1 MMNNKME
8 QSLFRQEALDA
19 ANRGS
24 LGTVAL
30 YCPPYRWLVI
40 SVVVVITAATA
51 LFFIFGNYTKYESS
65 TGELLPKNG
74 MLVIPPP
81 VSATV
86 IDILVK
92 EGQRVEKGDVLMVLS
107 SEVSTQLGQTR
118 QVIAENLVAQ
128 RERLQQD
135 LSTLSKMHDV
145 EMQGLTET
153 LNSLKLQKQQLQL
166 QIAHRKKQVD
176 LARMQLEKLKA
187 MHKQGYASARQ
198 LEEQESN
205 LLESQARYQE
215 YQRQILDTA
224 QKIVQVQQQLHEKPL
239 DNEKRRN
246 DIERQLADNRQ
257 SMAENEAR
265 RSFELRAPKSGYVG
279 MIMVKNGQM
288 LNAGQ
293 SALAILPGDSE
304 LVARIMVNTQ
314 SIGFI
319 QPNQRVVLR
328 YKAFPYQKFGQQYGR
343 VIEVSRAAL
352 SPQEVATLTGK
363 NNVQEQ
369 QYRILVALD
378 KQTIT
383 AYSQDEQLK
392 PGMALDAD
400 FIVDKRHLY
409 EWVMEPLFALG
420 HKISL

>member
-1 MMNNKME
+1 ME

-40 SVVVVITAATA
+40 SVVIIITAATA
-51 LFFIFGNYTKYESS
+51 LFFIFGSYTKYESS

-74 MLVIPPP
+74 MLIIPPP

-86 IDILVK
+86 IDIPVK
-92 EGQRVEKGDVLMVLS
+92 EGQHVEKGDVVMVLS

-118 QVIAENLVAQ
+118 QVIAENLAAQ

-135 LSTLSKMHDV
+135 LLTLGKLHEV
-145 EMQGLTET
+145 EMQGLNATIE
-153 LNSLKLQKQQLQL
+153 SLKLQQEQLKLQL
-166 QIAHRKKQVD
+166 AHRKKQVA
-176 LARMQLEKLKA
+176 LARLQLNKLTSMQS
-187 MHKQGYASARQ
+187 QGYASNRQ

-205 LLESQARYQE
+205 LLDSQARYQE
-215 YQRQILDTA
+215 YQRQLLDIT
-224 QKIVQVQQQLHEKPL
+224 QKIVQAQQQLHEKPL
-239 DNEKRRN
+239 DDEKKRN

-257 SMAENEAR
+257 ALVENEAR
-265 RSFELRAPKSGYVG
+265 RSFELRAPKSGYIG

-293 SALAILPGDSE
+293 SAIAILPSDSE

-319 QPNQRVVLR
+319 QAGQRVVLR
-328 YKAFPYQKFGQQYGR
+328 YKAFPYQKFGQQYGK
-343 VIEVSRAAL
+343 VIEVSRTAL
-352 SPQEVATLTGK
+352 TPQEVTNLTGK

-369 QYRILVALD
+369 QYRVLVALD
-378 KQTIT
+378 KQTIK
-383 AYSQDEQLK
+383 AYTQNEPLK

-409 EWVMEPLFALG
+409 EWVLEPLFALG

>member
-1 MMNNKME
+1 ME

-40 SVVVVITAATA
+40 SVVIIITAATA
-51 LFFIFGNYTKYESS
+51 LFFIFGSYTKYESS

-74 MLVIPPP
+74 MLIIPPP

-86 IDILVK
+86 IDIPVK
-92 EGQRVEKGDVLMVLS
+92 EGQHVEKGDVVMVLS

-118 QVIAENLVAQ
+118 QVIAENLAAQ

-135 LSTLSKMHDV
+135 LLTLGKLHEV
-145 EMQGLTET
+145 EMQGLNATID
-153 LNSLKLQKQQLQL
+153 SLKLQQEQLKLQL
-166 QIAHRKKQVD
+166 AHRKKQVA
-176 LARMQLEKLKA
+176 LARLQLNKLTSMQS
-187 MHKQGYASARQ
+187 QGYASNRQ

-205 LLESQARYQE
+205 LLDSQARYQE
-215 YQRQILDTA
+215 YQRQLLDIT
-224 QKIVQVQQQLHEKPL
+224 QKIVQAQQQLHEKPL
-239 DNEKRRN
+239 DDEKKRN

-257 SMAENEAR
+257 ALVENEAR
-265 RSFELRAPKSGYVG
+265 RSFELRAPKSGYIG

-293 SALAILPGDSE
+293 SAIAILPSDSE

-319 QPNQRVVLR
+319 QAGQRVVLR
-328 YKAFPYQKFGQQYGR
+328 YKAFPYQKFGQQYGK
-343 VIEVSRAAL
+343 VIEVSRTAL
-352 SPQEVATLTGK
+352 TPQEVTNLTGK

-369 QYRILVALD
+369 QYRVLVALD
-378 KQTIT
+378 KQTIK
-383 AYSQDEQLK
+383 AYTQNEPLK

-409 EWVMEPLFALG
+409 EWVLEPLFALG

>member
-1 MMNNKME
+1 ME

-40 SVVVVITAATA
+40 SVVIVITAATA
-51 LFFIFGNYTKYESS
+51 LFFIFGSYTKYESS

-74 MLVIPPP
+74 MLIIPPP

-86 IDILVK
+86 IDIPVK
-92 EGQRVEKGDVLMVLS
+92 EGQHVEKGDVLMVLS

-118 QVIAENLVAQ
+118 QVIAENLAAQ

-135 LSTLSKMHDV
+135 LLTLGKLHEV
-145 EMQGLTET
+145 EMQGLNATIE
-153 LNSLKLQKQQLQL
+153 SLKLQQEQLKLQL
-166 QIAHRKKQVD
+166 AHRKKQVA
-176 LARMQLEKLKA
+176 LARLQLDKLTSMQS
-187 MHKQGYASARQ
+187 QGYASNRQ

-205 LLESQARYQE
+205 LLDSQARYQE
-215 YQRQILDTA
+215 YQRQLLDIT
-224 QKIVQVQQQLHEKPL
+224 QKIVQARQQLHEKPL
-239 DNEKRRN
+239 DDEKKRN

-257 SMAENEAR
+257 ALVENEAR

-293 SALAILPGDSE
+293 SAIAILPSDSE

-319 QPNQRVVLR
+319 QAGQRVVLR
-328 YKAFPYQKFGQQYGR
+328 YKAFPYQKFGQQYGK
-343 VIEVSRAAL
+343 VIEVSRTAL
-352 SPQEVATLTGK
+352 TPQEVTNLTGK

-369 QYRILVALD
+369 QYRVLVALD
-378 KQTIT
+378 KQTIK
-383 AYSQDEQLK
+383 AYRQNEPLK

-409 EWVMEPLFALG
+409 EWVLEPLFALG

>member
-1 MMNNKME
+1 ME

-40 SVVVVITAATA
+40 SVVIVITAATA
-51 LFFIFGNYTKYESS
+51 LFFIFGSYTKYESS

-74 MLVIPPP
+74 MLIIPPP

-86 IDILVK
+86 IDIPVK
-92 EGQRVEKGDVLMVLS
+92 EGQHVEKGDVLMVLS

-118 QVIAENLVAQ
+118 QVIAENLAAQ

-135 LSTLSKMHDV
+135 LLTLGKLHEV
-145 EMQGLTET
+145 EMQGLNATIE
-153 LNSLKLQKQQLQL
+153 SLKLQQEQLKLQL
-166 QIAHRKKQVD
+166 AHRKKQVA
-176 LARMQLEKLKA
+176 LARLQLDKLTSMQS
-187 MHKQGYASARQ
+187 QGYASNRQ

-205 LLESQARYQE
+205 LLDSQARYQE
-215 YQRQILDTA
+215 YQRQLLDIS
-224 QKIVQVQQQLHEKPL
+224 QKIVQARQQLHEKPL
-239 DNEKRRN
+239 DDEKKRN

-257 SMAENEAR
+257 ALVENEAR

-293 SALAILPGDSE
+293 SAIAILPSDSE

-319 QPNQRVVLR
+319 QAGQRVVLR
-328 YKAFPYQKFGQQYGR
+328 YKAFPYQKFGQQYGK
-343 VIEVSRAAL
+343 VIEVSRTAL
-352 SPQEVATLTGK
+352 TPQEVTNLTGK

-369 QYRILVALD
+369 QYRVLVALD
-378 KQTIT
+378 KQTIK
-383 AYSQDEQLK
+383 AYRQNEPLK

-409 EWVMEPLFALG
+409 EWVLEPLFALG

>member
-1 MMNNKME
+1 ME

-40 SVVVVITAATA
+40 SIVVVITAATT
-51 LFFIFGNYTKYESS
+51 LFFIFGSYTKYESS

-74 MLVIPPP
+74 MLIIPPP

-86 IDILVK
+86 IDIPVK

-107 SEVSTQLGQTR
+107 SEVSTQFGQTR
-118 QVIAENLVAQ
+118 QVVAENLSAQ

-135 LSTLSKMHDV
+135 LKTLSKLHEV
-145 EMQGLTET
+145 EMQGLKET
-153 LNSLKLQKQQLQL
+153 INSLKLQQEQLRLQMTHRRKQVELARLQL
-166 QIAHRKKQVD
+166 T
-176 LARMQLEKLKA
+176 KLNA
-187 MHKQGYASARQ
+187 MHDQGYASNRQ
-198 LEEQESN
+198 MEEQESA
-205 LLESQARYQE
+205 LLDSQARYQE
-215 YQRQILDTA
+215 YQRQLLDIA
-224 QKIVQVQQQLHEKPL
+224 QKILQAQQQLHQKPL
-239 DNEKRRN
+239 DDAKKRN

-257 SMAENEAR
+257 SQVENEAR

-279 MIMVKNGQM
+279 MIMIKNGQM
-288 LNAGQ
+288 LSAGQ
-293 SALAILPGDSE
+293 SAMAILPSDSE

-319 QPNQRVVLR
+319 QAGQRVVLR
-328 YKAFPYQKFGQQYGR
+328 YKAFRYQKFGQQYGK
-343 VIEVSRAAL
+343 VIEVSRTAL
-352 SPQEVATLTGK
+352 TPQEVSTLTGK
-363 NNVQEQ
+363 NNIQEQ
-369 QYRILVALD
+369 QYRVLVALD
-378 KQTIT
+378 KQTIK
-383 AYSQDEQLK
+383 AYLQNEPLK

-400 FIVDKRHLY
+400 FIVDKRRLY
-409 EWVMEPLFALG
+409 EWVLEPLFALG

>member
-1 MMNNKME
+1 ME

-40 SVVVVITAATA
+40 SIVMVITLATA
-51 LFFIFGNYTKYESS
+51 LFFVFGNYTKYESS

-74 MLVIPPP
+74 MLIIPPP

-86 IDILVK
+86 IDIPVK
-92 EGQRVEKGDVLMVLS
+92 EGQHVEKGDVVMVLS

-118 QVIAENLVAQ
+118 QVIAENLTAQ
-128 RERLQQD
+128 RQRLQQD
-135 LSTLSKMHDV
+135 LTTLSKVHDV

-153 LNSLKLQKQQLQL
+153 LNSLKLQREQLKLQL
-166 QIAHRKKQVD
+166 AHRKKQVA
-176 LARMQLEKLKA
+176 LMQVQLNKLKA
-187 MHKQGYASARQ
+187 MHGQGYASSRQ
-198 LEEQESN
+198 VEEQESN
-205 LLESQARYQE
+205 LLDSQARYQE
-215 YQRQILDTA
+215 YQRQILDTS
-224 QKIVQVQQQLHEKPL
+224 QKISQAQQQLHEKPL
-239 DNEKRRN
+239 DFEKKRN

-279 MIMVKNGQM
+279 MIMVKTGQM
-288 LNAGQ
+288 VNAGQ
-293 SALAILPGDSE
+293 SAVAILPSDSE

-343 VIEVSRAAL
+343 VIEVSRTAL
-352 SPQEVATLTGK
+352 SPQEVSVMTGK
-363 NNVQEQ
+363 SNVQEQ
-369 QYRILVALD
+369 QYRVIVALD
-378 KQTIT
+378 KQTIK
-383 AYSQDEQLK
+383 AYAQNEPLK

-400 FIVDKRHLY
+400 FIVDQRHLY

>member
-1 MMNNKME
+1 ME

-40 SVVVVITAATA
+40 SVVIVITAATA
-51 LFFIFGNYTKYESS
+51 LFFIFGSYTKYESS

-74 MLVIPPP
+74 MLIIPPP
-81 VSATV
+81 VTATV
-86 IDILVK
+86 IDIPVK
-92 EGQRVEKGDVLMVLS
+92 EGQHVEKGDVVMVMS

-118 QVIAENLVAQ
+118 EVIAENLAAQ

-135 LSTLSKMHDV
+135 LRNLSKLHEV
-145 EMQGLTET
+145 EMEGVRATVD
-153 LNSLKLQKQQLQL
+153 SLKLQQEQLRLQL
-166 QIAHRKKQVD
+166 AHRNKQVA
-176 LARMQLEKLKA
+176 LARLQLDKLKA
-187 MHKQGYASARQ
+187 MQSQGYASNRQ
-198 LEEQESN
+198 LEEQEST
-205 LLESQARYQE
+205 LLDNQARYQE
-215 YQRQILDTA
+215 YQRQLLDIT
-224 QKIVQVQQQLHEKPL
+224 QKIVQAQQQLHEKPL
-239 DNEKRRN
+239 DDEKKRN

-265 RSFELRAPKSGYVG
+265 RSIELRAPKSGYVG

-288 LNAGQ
+288 VNAGQ
-293 SALAILPGDSE
+293 SAIAILPSDSE

-319 QPNQRVVLR
+319 QAGQRVVLR
-328 YKAFPYQKFGQQYGR
+328 YKAFPYQKFGQQYGK
-343 VIEVSRAAL
+343 VIEVSRTAL

-369 QYRILVALD
+369 QYRVLVALD
-378 KQTIT
+378 KQTIK
-383 AYSQDEQLK
+383 AYSQDEPLK

-400 FIVDKRHLY
+400 FIVDQRHLY
-409 EWVMEPLFALG
+409 EWVLEPLFALG

>member
-1 MMNNKME
+1 ME

-19 ANRGS
+19 ANRGNM
-24 LGTVAL
+24 GIVAL

-40 SVVVVITAATA
+40 SVVVLITAATA
-51 LFFIFGNYTKYESS
+51 LFFIFGSYTKYESS

-74 MLVIPPP
+74 MLIIPPP

-86 IDILVK
+86 VDIPVK
-92 EGQRVEKGDVLMVLS
+92 EGQHVEKDDVLMVLS

-118 QVIAENLVAQ
+118 QVIAENLKGQ

-135 LSTLSKMHDV
+135 LVTLEKLHQV
-145 EMQGLTET
+145 EMKGLTDT
-153 LNSLKLQKQQLQL
+153 IASLKLQQEQLKLQL
-166 QIAHRKKQVD
+166 THRRKQVS
-176 LARMQLEKLKA
+176 LAKMQLDKLEA
-187 MHKQGYASARQ
+187 MHNEGYASSRQ
-198 LEEQESN
+198 MEEQESN
-205 LLESQARYQE
+205 LLDSQARYQE
-215 YQRQILDTA
+215 YQRQLLDIS
-224 QKIVQVQQQLHEKPL
+224 QKIVQTEQQLHEKPL
-239 DNEKRRN
+239 DDEKKRN

-288 LNAGQ
+288 LTAGQ
-293 SALAILPGDSE
+293 SAIAVLPSNTE

-319 QPNQRVVLR
+319 QPGQRVVLR
-328 YKAFPYQKFGQQYGR
+328 YKAFPYQKFGQQYGK
-343 VIEVSRAAL
+343 VIEVSRTAL
-352 SPQEVATLTGK
+352 SPQEVTTLTGK
-363 NNVQEQ
+363 NNIQEQ
-369 QYRILVALD
+369 QYRVLVSLD
-378 KQTIT
+378 KQSIT
-383 AYSQDEQLK
+383 AYAQNEKLK

-400 FIVDKRHLY
+400 FIVDKRRLY
-409 EWVMEPLFALG
+409 EWVLEPIFALG

>member
-1 MMNNKME
+1 ME

-19 ANRGS
+19 ANRGN
-24 LGTVAL
+24 LGIVAL

-40 SVVVVITAATA
+40 SVVIFITAVTS
-51 LFFIFGNYTKYESS
+51 LFFIFGSYTKYESS
-65 TGELLPKNG
+65 TGELLPENG
-74 MLVIPPP
+74 MLVVPPP

-86 IDILVK
+86 VDIPVK
-92 EGQRVEKGDVLMVLS
+92 EGQLVKKDDVLMVFS
-107 SEVSTQLGQTR
+107 SEVSTQMGQTR

-135 LSTLSKMHDV
+135 LQTLAKLHDV
-145 EMQGLTET
+145 EMKGLSDTIA
-153 LNSLKLQKQQLQL
+153 SLKLQQEQLRLQL
-166 QIAHRKKQVD
+166 SHRRKQVA
-176 LARMQLEKLKA
+176 LAKLQLDKLNA
-187 MHKQGYASARQ
+187 MHLEGYASNRQ
-198 LEEQESN
+198 MEEQESN
-205 LLESQARYQE
+205 LLDSQARYQE
-215 YQRQILDTA
+215 YQRQLLDTS
-224 QKIVQVQQQLHEKPL
+224 QKIVQAEQQLHEKPL
-239 DNEKRRN
+239 DDEKKRN

-265 RSFELRAPKSGYVG
+265 RSIELRAPKSGYVG

-293 SALAILPGDSE
+293 SAIAILPNNTN

-319 QPNQRVVLR
+319 QPGQRVVLR
-328 YKAFPYQKFGQQYGR
+328 YKAFPYQKFGQQYGK
-343 VIEVSRAAL
+343 VIEVSRTAL
-352 SPQEVATLTGK
+352 SPQEVTTLTGR

-369 QYRILVALD
+369 QYRVLVSLD
-378 KQTIT
+378 KQTIS
-383 AYSQDEQLK
+383 AYSQNEKLK

-400 FIVDKRHLY
+400 FIVDKRRLY
-409 EWVMEPLFALG
+409 EWVLEPIFALG

>member
-1 MMNNKME
+1 ME

-19 ANRGS
+19 ANRGN
-24 LGTVAL
+24 LGIVAL

-40 SVVVVITAATA
+40 SVVVLITAATA
-51 LFFIFGNYTKYESS
+51 LFFIFGSYTKYESS

-74 MLVIPPP
+74 MLIIPPP

-86 IDILVK
+86 VDIPIK
-92 EGQRVEKGDVLMVLS
+92 EGQHVEKDDVLMVLS

-118 QVIAENLVAQ
+118 QVIAENLKGQ

-135 LSTLSKMHDV
+135 LVTLEKLHQV
-145 EMQGLTET
+145 EMKGLTDT
-153 LNSLKLQKQQLQL
+153 IASLKLQQEQLKLQL
-166 QIAHRKKQVD
+166 THRRKQVS
-176 LARMQLEKLKA
+176 LAKMQLDKLEA
-187 MHKQGYASARQ
+187 MHNEGYASSRQ
-198 LEEQESN
+198 MEEQESN
-205 LLESQARYQE
+205 LLDSQARYQE
-215 YQRQILDTA
+215 YQRQLLDIS
-224 QKIVQVQQQLHEKPL
+224 QKIVQTEQQLHEKPL
-239 DNEKRRN
+239 DDEKKRN

-288 LNAGQ
+288 LTAGQ
-293 SALAILPGDSE
+293 SAIAVLPSNTE

-319 QPNQRVVLR
+319 QPGQRVVLR
-328 YKAFPYQKFGQQYGR
+328 YKAFPYQKFGQQYGK
-343 VIEVSRAAL
+343 VIEVSRTAL
-352 SPQEVATLTGK
+352 SPQEVTTLTGK
-363 NNVQEQ
+363 NNIQEQ
-369 QYRILVALD
+369 QYRVLVSLD
-378 KQTIT
+378 KQSIT
-383 AYSQDEQLK
+383 AYAQNEKLK

-400 FIVDKRHLY
+400 FIVDKRRLY
-409 EWVMEPLFALG
+409 EWVLEPIFALG

>member
-1 MMNNKME
+1 ME

-19 ANRGS
+19 ANRGN
-24 LGTVAL
+24 LGVVAL

-40 SVVVVITAATA
+40 SVVIFITAVTA
-51 LFFIFGNYTKYESS
+51 LFFIFGSYTKYESS
-65 TGELLPKNG
+65 TGELLPENG
-74 MLVIPPP
+74 MLIIPPP

-86 IDILVK
+86 VDIPVK
-92 EGQRVEKGDVLMVLS
+92 EGQLVKKGDVLMVLS
-107 SEVSTQLGQTR
+107 SEISTQMGQTR
-118 QVIAENLVAQ
+118 QVIAENLAGQ

-135 LSTLSKMHDV
+135 LETLAKLHDV
-145 EMQGLTET
+145 EMKGLSDTIR
-153 LNSLKLQKQQLQL
+153 SLKLQQEQLKLQL
-166 QIAHRKKQVD
+166 AHRRKQVA
-176 LARMQLEKLKA
+176 LSKLQLDKLNA
-187 MHKQGYASARQ
+187 MHQEGYASNRQ
-198 LEEQESN
+198 LEEQESA
-205 LLESQARYQE
+205 LLDSQARYQE
-215 YQRQILDTA
+215 YQRQLLDTS
-224 QKIVQVQQQLHEKPL
+224 QKIVQAEQQLDERPL
-239 DNEKRRN
+239 DDEKKRN

-279 MIMVKNGQM
+279 MIMIKNGQM

-293 SALAILPGDSE
+293 SAISILPSNSD

-319 QPNQRVVLR
+319 QPGQRVVLR

-343 VIEVSRAAL
+343 VTEVSRTAL
-352 SPQEVATLTGK
+352 SPQEVSTLTGK
-363 NNVQEQ
+363 NNIQEQ
-369 QYRILVALD
+369 QYRVLVALD
-378 KQTIT
+378 KQTIS
-383 AYSQDEQLK
+383 AYSQDEKLK

-409 EWVMEPLFALG
+409 EWVLEPIFALG

>member
-1 MMNNKME
+1 ME

-19 ANRGS
+19 ANRGN
-24 LGTVAL
+24 LGIVAL

-40 SVVVVITAATA
+40 SVVVLITAATA
-51 LFFIFGNYTKYESS
+51 LFFIFGSYTKYESS

-86 IDILVK
+86 VDIPVK
-92 EGQRVEKGDVLMVLS
+92 EGQHVEKDDVLMVLS

-118 QVIAENLVAQ
+118 QVIAENLKGQ

-135 LSTLSKMHDV
+135 LVTLEKLHQV
-145 EMQGLTET
+145 EMKGLTDT
-153 LNSLKLQKQQLQL
+153 IASLKLQQDQLKLQL
-166 QIAHRKKQVD
+166 THRRKQVS
-176 LARMQLEKLKA
+176 LAKMQLDKLEA
-187 MHKQGYASARQ
+187 MHNEGYASSRQ
-198 LEEQESN
+198 MEEQESN
-205 LLESQARYQE
+205 LLDSQARYQE
-215 YQRQILDTA
+215 YQRQLLDIS
-224 QKIVQVQQQLHEKPL
+224 QKIVQTEQQLHEKPL
-239 DNEKRRN
+239 DDEKKRN

-288 LNAGQ
+288 LTAGQ
-293 SALAILPGDSE
+293 SAIAVLPSNTE

-319 QPNQRVVLR
+319 QPGQRVVLR
-328 YKAFPYQKFGQQYGR
+328 YKAFPYQKFGQQYGK
-343 VIEVSRAAL
+343 VIEVSRTAL
-352 SPQEVATLTGK
+352 SPQEVTTLTGK
-363 NNVQEQ
+363 NNIQEQ
-369 QYRILVALD
+369 QYRVLVSLD
-378 KQTIT
+378 KQSIT
-383 AYSQDEQLK
+383 AYAQNEKLK

-400 FIVDKRHLY
+400 FIVDKRRLY
-409 EWVMEPLFALG
+409 EWVLEPIFALG

>member
-1 MMNNKME
+1 ME

-19 ANRGS
+19 ANRGN
-24 LGTVAL
+24 LGIVAL

-40 SVVVVITAATA
+40 SVVVLITATTA
-51 LFFIFGNYTKYESS
+51 LFFIFGSYTKYESS

-74 MLVIPPP
+74 MLSIPPP

-86 IDILVK
+86 VDIPVK
-92 EGQRVEKGDVLMVLS
+92 EGQHVEKDDVLMVLS

-118 QVIAENLVAQ
+118 QVIAENLKGQ

-135 LSTLSKMHDV
+135 LVTLEKLHQV
-145 EMQGLTET
+145 EMKGLTDT
-153 LNSLKLQKQQLQL
+153 IASLKLQQEQLKLQL
-166 QIAHRKKQVD
+166 THRRKQVS
-176 LARMQLEKLKA
+176 LAKMQLDKLEA
-187 MHKQGYASARQ
+187 MHNEGYASSRQ
-198 LEEQESN
+198 MEEQESN
-205 LLESQARYQE
+205 LLDSQARYQE
-215 YQRQILDTA
+215 YQRQLLDIS
-224 QKIVQVQQQLHEKPL
+224 QKIVQTEQQLHEKPL
-239 DNEKRRN
+239 DDEKKRN

-288 LNAGQ
+288 LTAGQ
-293 SALAILPGDSE
+293 SAIAVLPSNTE

-319 QPNQRVVLR
+319 QPGQRVVLR
-328 YKAFPYQKFGQQYGR
+328 YKAFPYQKFGQQYGK
-343 VIEVSRAAL
+343 VIEVSRTAL
-352 SPQEVATLTGK
+352 SPQEVTTLTGK
-363 NNVQEQ
+363 NNIQEQ
-369 QYRILVALD
+369 QYRVLVSLD
-378 KQTIT
+378 KQSIT
-383 AYSQDEQLK
+383 AYAQNEKLK

-400 FIVDKRHLY
+400 FIVDKRRLY
-409 EWVMEPLFALG
+409 EWVLEPIFALG

>member
-1 MMNNKME
+1 ME

-19 ANRGS
+19 ANRGN
-24 LGTVAL
+24 LGIVAL

-40 SVVVVITAATA
+40 SVVVLITAATA
-51 LFFIFGNYTKYESS
+51 LFFIFGSYTKYESS

-74 MLVIPPP
+74 MLIIPPP

-86 IDILVK
+86 VDIPVK
-92 EGQRVEKGDVLMVLS
+92 EGQHVEKDDVLMVLS

-118 QVIAENLVAQ
+118 QVIAENLKGQ

-135 LSTLSKMHDV
+135 LVTLEKLHQV
-145 EMQGLTET
+145 EMKGLTDT
-153 LNSLKLQKQQLQL
+153 IASLKLQQEQLKLQL
-166 QIAHRKKQVD
+166 THRRKQVS
-176 LARMQLEKLKA
+176 LAKMQLDKLEA
-187 MHKQGYASARQ
+187 MHNEGYASSRQ
-198 LEEQESN
+198 MEEQEFN
-205 LLESQARYQE
+205 LLDSQARYQE
-215 YQRQILDTA
+215 YQRQLLDIS
-224 QKIVQVQQQLHEKPL
+224 QKIVQTEQQLHEKPL
-239 DNEKRRN
+239 DDEKKRN

-288 LNAGQ
+288 LTAGQ
-293 SALAILPGDSE
+293 SAIAVLPSNTE

-319 QPNQRVVLR
+319 QPGQRVVLR
-328 YKAFPYQKFGQQYGR
+328 YKAFPYQKFGQQYGK
-343 VIEVSRAAL
+343 VIEVSRTAL
-352 SPQEVATLTGK
+352 SPQEVTTLTGK
-363 NNVQEQ
+363 NNIQEQ
-369 QYRILVALD
+369 QYRVLVSLD
-378 KQTIT
+378 KQSIT
-383 AYSQDEQLK
+383 AYAQNEKLK

-400 FIVDKRHLY
+400 FIVDKRRLY
-409 EWVMEPLFALG
+409 EWVLEPIFALG

>member
-1 MMNNKME
+1 ME

-40 SVVVVITAATA
+40 SVVIIITAATA
-51 LFFIFGNYTKYESS
+51 LFFIFGSYTKYESS

-74 MLVIPPP
+74 MLIIPPP

-86 IDILVK
+86 IDIPVK
-92 EGQRVEKGDVLMVLS
+92 EGQHVEKGDVVMVLS

-118 QVIAENLVAQ
+118 QVIAENLAAQ

-135 LSTLSKMHDV
+135 LLNLSKLHEV
-145 EMQGLTET
+145 EMEGLRATVD
-153 LNSLKLQKQQLQL
+153 SLKLQQEQLRLQL
-166 QIAHRKKQVD
+166 AHRNKQVA
-176 LARMQLEKLKA
+176 LARLQLDKLKA
-187 MHKQGYASARQ
+187 MQSQGYASNRQ
-198 LEEQESN
+198 LEEQEST
-205 LLESQARYQE
+205 LLDNQARYQE
-215 YQRQILDTA
+215 YQRQLLDIT
-224 QKIVQVQQQLHEKPL
+224 QKIVQAQQQLHEKPL
-239 DNEKRRN
+239 DDEKKRN

-265 RSFELRAPKSGYVG
+265 RSIELRAPKSGYVG

-288 LNAGQ
+288 VNAGQ
-293 SALAILPGDSE
+293 SAIAILPSDSE

-319 QPNQRVVLR
+319 QAGQRVVLR
-328 YKAFPYQKFGQQYGR
+328 YKAFPYQKFGQQYGK
-343 VIEVSRAAL
+343 VIEVSRTAL
-352 SPQEVATLTGK
+352 SPQEVTTLTGK

-369 QYRILVALD
+369 QYRVLVALD
-378 KQTIT
+378 TQTIK
-383 AYSQDEQLK
+383 AYSQDEPLK

-400 FIVDKRHLY
+400 FIVDQRHLY
-409 EWVMEPLFALG
+409 EWVLEPLFALG

>member
-1 MMNNKME
+1 ME

-19 ANRGS
+19 ANRGN
-24 LGTVAL
+24 LGIVAL

-40 SVVVVITAATA
+40 SVVVLITAATA
-51 LFFIFGNYTKYESS
+51 LFFIFGSYTKYESS

-74 MLVIPPP
+74 MLIIPPP

-86 IDILVK
+86 VDIPVK
-92 EGQRVEKGDVLMVLS
+92 EGQHVEKDDVLMVLS

-118 QVIAENLVAQ
+118 QVIAENLKGQ

-135 LSTLSKMHDV
+135 LVTLEKLHQV
-145 EMQGLTET
+145 EMKGLTDT
-153 LNSLKLQKQQLQL
+153 IASLKLQQEQLKLQL
-166 QIAHRKKQVD
+166 THRRKQVS
-176 LARMQLEKLKA
+176 LAKMQLDKLEA
-187 MHKQGYASARQ
+187 MHNEGYASSRQ
-198 LEEQESN
+198 MEEQESN
-205 LLESQARYQE
+205 LLDSQARYQE
-215 YQRQILDTA
+215 YQRQLLDIS
-224 QKIVQVQQQLHEKPL
+224 QKIVQTEQQLHEKPL
-239 DNEKRRN
+239 DDEKKRN

-288 LNAGQ
+288 LTAGQ
-293 SALAILPGDSE
+293 SAIAVLPSNTE

-319 QPNQRVVLR
+319 QPGQRVVLR
-328 YKAFPYQKFGQQYGR
+328 YKAFPYQKFGQQYGK
-343 VIEVSRAAL
+343 VIEVSRTAL
-352 SPQEVATLTGK
+352 SPQEVTTLTGK
-363 NNVQEQ
+363 NNIQEQ
-369 QYRILVALD
+369 QYRVLVSLD
-378 KQTIT
+378 KQSIT
-383 AYSQDEQLK
+383 AYAQNEKLK

-400 FIVDKRHLY
+400 FIVDKRRLY
-409 EWVMEPLFALG
+409 EWVLEPIFALG

>member
-1 MMNNKME
+1 ME

-40 SVVVVITAATA
+40 SIVVVITAATT
-51 LFFIFGNYTKYESS
+51 LFFIFGSYTKYESS

-74 MLVIPPP
+74 MLIIPPP

-86 IDILVK
+86 IDIPVK

-107 SEVSTQLGQTR
+107 SEVSTQFGQTR
-118 QVIAENLVAQ
+118 QVVSENLAAQ

-135 LSTLSKMHDV
+135 LETLSKLHDV
-145 EMQGLTET
+145 EMQGLKET
-153 LNSLKLQKQQLQL
+153 ISSLKLQQEQLRLQL
-166 QIAHRKKQVD
+166 AHRRKQVE
-176 LARMQLEKLKA
+176 LARLQLTKLKA
-187 MHKQGYASARQ
+187 MHNEGYASSRQ
-198 LEEQESN
+198 VEEQEST
-205 LLESQARYQE
+205 LLDGQARYQE
-215 YQRQILDTA
+215 YQRQLLDIA
-224 QKIVQVQQQLHEKPL
+224 QKILQAQQQLHEKPL
-239 DNEKRRN
+239 DDEKKRN

-257 SMAENEAR
+257 SLVENEAR

-279 MIMVKNGQM
+279 MIMIKNGQM

-293 SALAILPGDSE
+293 SAIAILPSDSE

-319 QPNQRVVLR
+319 QAGQRVVLR
-328 YKAFPYQKFGQQYGR
+328 YKAFPYQKFGQQYGK
-343 VIEVSRAAL
+343 VIEVSRTAL
-352 SPQEVATLTGK
+352 TPQEVSTLTGK
-363 NNVQEQ
+363 GNIQEQ
-369 QYRILVALD
+369 QYRVLVALD
-378 KQTIT
+378 KQTIK
-383 AYSQDEQLK
+383 AYMQNEPLK

-400 FIVDKRHLY
+400 FIVDKRRLY
-409 EWVMEPLFALG
+409 EWVLEPLFALG

>member
-1 MMNNKME
+1 ME

-40 SVVVVITAATA
+40 AVVVIITAATV
-51 LFFIFGNYTKYESS
+51 LFFILGSYTKYESS

-74 MLVIPPP
+74 MLIIPPP

-86 IDILVK
+86 IDIPVK
-92 EGQRVEKGDVLMVLS
+92 EGQHVEKGDVVMVLS
-107 SEVSTQLGQTR
+107 SEVSTQMGQTR
-118 QVIAENLVAQ
+118 EVIAENLAGQ

-135 LSTLSKMHDV
+135 LATLSKLHEV
-145 EMQGLTET
+145 EMQGLREAV
-153 LNSLKLQKQQLQL
+153 NSLQL
-166 QIAHRKKQVD
+166 QQAQLKMQLTHRKKQVD
-176 LARMQLEKLKA
+176 LARLQLAKLQA
-187 MHKQGYASARQ
+187 MHQQGYASNRQ

-205 LLESQARYQE
+205 LLDSQARYQE
-215 YQRQILDTA
+215 YQRQILDNA
-224 QKIVQVQQQLHEKPL
+224 QKILQAQQQLHEKPL
-239 DNEKRRN
+239 DDEKKRN

-257 SMAENEAR
+257 SMVENEAR

-293 SALAILPGDSE
+293 SAIAILPSDSE

-319 QPNQRVVLR
+319 QAGQRVVLR
-328 YKAFPYQKFGQQYGR
+328 YKAFPYQKFGQQYGK
-343 VIEVSRAAL
+343 VIEVSRTAL
-352 SPQEVATLTGK
+352 SPQEVTTLTGK

-369 QYRILVALD
+369 QYRVLVALD
-378 KQTIT
+378 KQTIKVYT
-383 AYSQDEQLK
+383 QNELLK

-409 EWVMEPLFALG
+409 EWVLEPLFALG

>member
-1 MMNNKME
+1 ME

-19 ANRGS
+19 ANRGN
-24 LGTVAL
+24 LGIVAL

-40 SVVVVITAATA
+40 SVVVLITAATA
-51 LFFIFGNYTKYESS
+51 LFFIFGSYTKYESS

-74 MLVIPPP
+74 MLIIPPP

-86 IDILVK
+86 VDIPVK
-92 EGQRVEKGDVLMVLS
+92 EGQHVEKDDVLMVLS

-118 QVIAENLVAQ
+118 QVIAENLKGQ

-135 LSTLSKMHDV
+135 LVTLEKLHQV
-145 EMQGLTET
+145 EMKGLTDT
-153 LNSLKLQKQQLQL
+153 IASLKLQQEQLKLQL
-166 QIAHRKKQVD
+166 THRRKQVS
-176 LARMQLEKLKA
+176 LAKMQLDKLEA
-187 MHKQGYASARQ
+187 MHNEGYASSRQ
-198 LEEQESN
+198 MEEQESN
-205 LLESQARYQE
+205 LLDSQARYQE
-215 YQRQILDTA
+215 YQRQLLDIS
-224 QKIVQVQQQLHEKPL
+224 QKIVQTEQQLHEKPL
-239 DNEKRRN
+239 DDEKKRN

-288 LNAGQ
+288 LTAGQ
-293 SALAILPGDSE
+293 SAIAVLPTNSE

-319 QPNQRVVLR
+319 QPGQRVVLR
-328 YKAFPYQKFGQQYGR
+328 YKAFPYQKFGQQYGK
-343 VIEVSRAAL
+343 VIEVSRTAL
-352 SPQEVATLTGK
+352 SPQEVTTLTGK
-363 NNVQEQ
+363 NNIQEQ
-369 QYRILVALD
+369 QYRVLVSLD
-378 KQTIT
+378 KQSIT
-383 AYSQDEQLK
+383 AYAQNEKLK

-400 FIVDKRHLY
+400 FIVDKRRLY
-409 EWVMEPLFALG
+409 EWVLEPIFALG

>member
-1 MMNNKME
+1 ME

-19 ANRGS
+19 ANRGN
-24 LGTVAL
+24 LGVVAL

-40 SVVVVITAATA
+40 SVVIFITAVTA
-51 LFFIFGNYTKYESS
+51 LFFIFGSYTKYESS
-65 TGELLPKNG
+65 TGELLPENG

-86 IDILVK
+86 VDIPVK
-92 EGQRVEKGDVLMVLS
+92 EGQLVKKGDVLMVLS
-107 SEVSTQLGQTR
+107 SEISTQMGQTR
-118 QVIAENLVAQ
+118 QVIAENLAGQ

-135 LSTLSKMHDV
+135 LKTLAKLHDV
-145 EMQGLTET
+145 EMKGLSDTIR
-153 LNSLKLQKQQLQL
+153 SLKLQQEQLKLQL
-166 QIAHRKKQVD
+166 AHRRKQVA
-176 LARMQLEKLKA
+176 LAKLQLDKLNA
-187 MHKQGYASARQ
+187 MHQEGYASNRQ
-198 LEEQESN
+198 LEEQESA
-205 LLESQARYQE
+205 LLDSQARYQE
-215 YQRQILDTA
+215 YQRQLLDTS
-224 QKIVQVQQQLHEKPL
+224 QKIVQAEQQLDERPL
-239 DNEKRRN
+239 DDEKKRN

-279 MIMVKNGQM
+279 MIMIKNGQM

-293 SALAILPGDSE
+293 SAISILPSNSD
-304 LVARIMVNTQ
+304 LVARLMVNTQ

-319 QPNQRVVLR
+319 QPGQRVVLR

-343 VIEVSRAAL
+343 VTEVSRTAL
-352 SPQEVATLTGK
+352 SPQEVSTLTGK
-363 NNVQEQ
+363 NNIQEQ
-369 QYRILVALD
+369 QYRVLVALD
-378 KQTIT
+378 KQTIS
-383 AYSQDEQLK
+383 AYSQDEKLK

-409 EWVMEPLFALG
+409 EWVLEPIFALG

>member
-1 MMNNKME
+1 ME

-19 ANRGS
+19 ANRGN

-40 SVVVVITAATA
+40 SIVVAITTVTV
-51 LFFIFGNYTKYESS
+51 LFFIFGSYTKYESS
-65 TGELLPKNG
+65 TGELLPRNG

-86 IDILVK
+86 VDIPVK
-92 EGQRVEKGDVLMVLS
+92 EGQHVEKGDVVMVLS

-118 QVIAENLVAQ
+118 QMIAENLAAQ

-135 LSTLSKMHDV
+135 LQTLSKLHVV
-145 EMQGLTET
+145 EMQGVTET
-153 LNSLKLQKQQLQL
+153 ITSLKLQQEQLKIQL
-166 QIAHRKKQVD
+166 AQRKKQVG
-176 LARMQLEKLKA
+176 LARLQLEKLQA
-187 MHKQGYASARQ
+187 MHKEGYASSRQ

-205 LLESQARYQE
+205 LLDSQARQQE

-224 QKIVQVQQQLHEKPL
+224 QKILQAQQQRNEKPL
-239 DNEKRRN
+239 DDNKKRN
-246 DIERQLADNRQ
+246 DIERQLAENRQ
-257 SMAENEAR
+257 SLVENEAR
-265 RSFELRAPKSGYVG
+265 RSFELRAPKSGYIG
-279 MIMVKNGQM
+279 MIMIKNGQM

-293 SALAILPGDSE
+293 SAISILPSDSE
-304 LVARIMVNTQ
+304 LVARMMVNTK

-319 QPNQRVVLR
+319 QAGQRVVLR
-328 YKAFPYQKFGQQYGR
+328 YKAFPYQKFGQQYGK
-343 VIEVSRAAL
+343 VIEVSRTAL

-363 NNVQEQ
+363 NNVEEQ
-369 QYRILVALD
+369 QYRVLVALD
-378 KQTIT
+378 KQTIK
-383 AYSQDEQLK
+383 AYMQNESLK

-400 FIVDKRHLY
+400 FIVDKRRLY
-409 EWVMEPLFALG
+409 EWVLEPIFALG

>member
-1 MMNNKME
+1 ME

-40 SVVVVITAATA
+40 SVVIVITAATA
-51 LFFIFGNYTKYESS
+51 LFFIFGSYTKYESS

-74 MLVIPPP
+74 MLIVPPP

-86 IDILVK
+86 IDIPVK
-92 EGQRVEKGDVLMVLS
+92 EGQHVEKGDVVMVMS

-135 LSTLSKMHDV
+135 LLNLSKLHQV
-145 EMQGLTET
+145 EMEGLRATVDS
-153 LNSLKLQKQQLQL
+153 LRRQQAQLKLQLS
-166 QIAHRKKQVD
+166 HRNRQVA
-176 LARMQLEKLKA
+176 LARLQRDKLKA
-187 MHKQGYASARQ
+187 MQSQGYASNRQ
-198 LEEQESN
+198 LEEQES
-205 LLESQARYQE
+205 LLLDNQARYQE
-215 YQRQILDTA
+215 YQRQLLDIT
-224 QKIVQVQQQLHEKPL
+224 QKIVQAQQQLNEKPL
-239 DNEKRRN
+239 DNEKKRN

-265 RSFELRAPKSGYVG
+265 RAIELRAPKSGYVG
-279 MIMVKNGQM
+279 MIMVKTGQM
-288 LNAGQ
+288 VNAGQ
-293 SALAILPGDSE
+293 SAIAILPSDSE

-319 QPNQRVVLR
+319 QAGQRVVLR
-328 YKAFPYQKFGQQYGR
+328 YKAFPYQKFGQQYGK
-343 VIEVSRAAL
+343 VIEVSRTAL
-352 SPQEVATLTGK
+352 SPQEVTTLTGK

-369 QYRILVALD
+369 QYRVLVALD
-378 KQTIT
+378 KQTIK
-383 AYSQDEQLK
+383 AYSQEEPLK

-400 FIVDKRHLY
+400 FIVDRRHLY
-409 EWVMEPLFALG
+409 EWVLEPLFALG

>member
-1 MMNNKME
+1 ME

-19 ANRGS
+19 ANRGN
-24 LGTVAL
+24 LGIVAL

-40 SVVVVITAATA
+40 SVVVLITAATA
-51 LFFIFGNYTKYESS
+51 LFFIFGSYTKYESS

-74 MLVIPPP
+74 MLIIPPP

-86 IDILVK
+86 VDIPVK
-92 EGQRVEKGDVLMVLS
+92 EGQHVEKDDVLMVLS

-118 QVIAENLVAQ
+118 QVIAENLKGQ

-135 LSTLSKMHDV
+135 LVTLEKLHQV
-145 EMQGLTET
+145 EMKGLTDT
-153 LNSLKLQKQQLQL
+153 IASLKLQQEQLKLQL
-166 QIAHRKKQVD
+166 THRRKQVS
-176 LARMQLEKLKA
+176 LAKMQLDKLEA
-187 MHKQGYASARQ
+187 MHNEGYASNRQ
-198 LEEQESN
+198 MEEQESN
-205 LLESQARYQE
+205 LLDSQARYQE
-215 YQRQILDTA
+215 YQRQLLDIS
-224 QKIVQVQQQLHEKPL
+224 QKIVQTEQQLHEKPL
-239 DNEKRRN
+239 DDEKKRN

-288 LNAGQ
+288 LTAGQ
-293 SALAILPGDSE
+293 SAIAVLPSNTE

-319 QPNQRVVLR
+319 QPGQRVVLR
-328 YKAFPYQKFGQQYGR
+328 YKAFPYQKFGQQYGK
-343 VIEVSRAAL
+343 VIEVSRTAL
-352 SPQEVATLTGK
+352 SPQEVTTLTGK
-363 NNVQEQ
+363 NNIQEQ
-369 QYRILVALD
+369 QYRVLVSLD
-378 KQTIT
+378 KQSIT
-383 AYSQDEQLK
+383 AYAQNEKLK

-400 FIVDKRHLY
+400 FIVDKRRLY
-409 EWVMEPLFALG
+409 EWVLEPIFALG

>member
-1 MMNNKME
+1 ME

-19 ANRGS
+19 ANRGN
-24 LGTVAL
+24 LGIVAL

-40 SVVVVITAATA
+40 SVVVLITAATA
-51 LFFIFGNYTKYESS
+51 LFFIFGSYTKYESS

-74 MLVIPPP
+74 MLIIPPP

-86 IDILVK
+86 VDIPVK
-92 EGQRVEKGDVLMVLS
+92 EGQHVEKDDVLMVLS

-118 QVIAENLVAQ
+118 QVIAENLKGQ

-135 LSTLSKMHDV
+135 LVTLEKLHQV
-145 EMQGLTET
+145 EMKGLTDT
-153 LNSLKLQKQQLQL
+153 IASLKLQQEQLKLQL
-166 QIAHRKKQVD
+166 THRRKQVS
-176 LARMQLEKLKA
+176 LAKMQLDKLEA
-187 MHKQGYASARQ
+187 MHNEGYASSRQ
-198 LEEQESN
+198 MEEQEFN
-205 LLESQARYQE
+205 LLDSQARYQE
-215 YQRQILDTA
+215 YQRQLLDIS
-224 QKIVQVQQQLHEKPL
+224 QKIVQTEQQLHEKPL
-239 DNEKRRN
+239 DDEKKRN

-288 LNAGQ
+288 LTAGQ
-293 SALAILPGDSE
+293 SAIAVLPSNTE

-319 QPNQRVVLR
+319 QPGQRVVLR
-328 YKAFPYQKFGQQYGR
+328 YKAFPYQKFGQQYGK
-343 VIEVSRAAL
+343 VIEVSRTAL
-352 SPQEVATLTGK
+352 SPQEVTTLTGK
-363 NNVQEQ
+363 NNIQEQ
-369 QYRILVALD
+369 QYRVLISLD
-378 KQTIT
+378 KQSIT
-383 AYSQDEQLK
+383 AYAQNEKLK

-400 FIVDKRHLY
+400 FIVDKRRLY
-409 EWVMEPLFALG
+409 EWVLEPIFALG